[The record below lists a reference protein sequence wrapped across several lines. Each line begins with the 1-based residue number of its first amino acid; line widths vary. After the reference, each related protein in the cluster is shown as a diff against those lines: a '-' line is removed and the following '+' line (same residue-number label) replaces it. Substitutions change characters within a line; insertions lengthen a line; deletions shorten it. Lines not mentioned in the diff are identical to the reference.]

1 MQAWGRLITAMVTP
15 FTANLEV
22 DYEKAV
28 SLAKHLEQHGTTALV
43 ICGTT
48 GESPTLSPEEQ
59 LGLFKI
65 IKKHVKIPVIAGV
78 GTNSTAKTIH
88 NAKAALEC
96 DVDGLLVIVPYYNK
110 PDQESMY
117 AHFRAVAEAVDAKI
131 MMYNVPGRTGVNM
144 LPVTVAKLAE
154 IENIVAL
161 KEASGNIVQLSE
173 MVAKTPKHF
182 SIYTG
187 DDALTL
193 PCLAVGG
200 YGVVSVASQV
210 VGDDMSAMIQSYL
223 QGSVDQAAHMHLEL
237 LDIYNTLF
245 LTSNPIPV
253 KAALNMLG
261 VAVGGLRLPLTEAN
275 SAIQAEI
282 RRSLQQL
289 NLIN

>member
-1 MQAWGRLITAMVTP
+1 
-15 FTANLEV
+15 
-22 DYEKAV
+22 
-28 SLAKHLEQHGTTALV
+28 
-43 ICGTT
+43 
-48 GESPTLSPEEQ
+48 
-59 LGLFKI
+59 
-65 IKKHVKIPVIAGV
+65 
-78 GTNSTAKTIH
+78 
-88 NAKAALEC
+88 
-96 DVDGLLVIVPYYNK
+96 
-110 PDQESMY
+110 
-117 AHFRAVAEAVDAKI
+117 
-131 MMYNVPGRTGVNM
+131 
-144 LPVTVAKLAE
+144 
-154 IENIVAL
+154 
-161 KEASGNIVQLSE
+161 
-173 MVAKTPKHF
+173 MVAKTPKSF

-210 VGDDMSAMIQSYL
+210 VGDKMSAMIQSYL
-223 QGSVDQAAHMHLEL
+223 QGSVDQAAHIHLEL

-261 VAVGGLRLPLTEAN
+261 VAVGGLRLPLTKAN